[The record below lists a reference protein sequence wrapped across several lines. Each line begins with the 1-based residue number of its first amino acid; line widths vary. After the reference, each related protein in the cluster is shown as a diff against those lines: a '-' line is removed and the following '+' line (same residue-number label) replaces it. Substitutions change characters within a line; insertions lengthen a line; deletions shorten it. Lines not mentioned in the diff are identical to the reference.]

1 MLPIQLDTSRLSIVI
16 VGRGPAAARKV
27 RTARDGGARHLTV
40 YSDRPGPA
48 LASAAGDD
56 LVHRLP
62 DNTELARAHL
72 VISAGLD
79 DGEEIALGERC
90 RALHV
95 LVNVE
100 DRPDYC
106 DVHLPAVL
114 RRGDLTLA
122 ISTNGRAPGL
132 AGLLRR
138 HLETLFGPEWERR
151 IEEVADIRAGWRAS
165 GVDMAGVKQR
175 LNRLV
180 EQRKWLP

>member
-1 MLPIQLDTSRLSIVI
+1 MLPLQIDAGRLAIAI

-27 RTARDGGARHLTV
+27 SVARAGGARGLSV

-48 LASAAGDD
+48 LAAAAGGN
-56 LVHRLP
+56 LVPHLP
-62 DNTELARAHL
+62 SNAELASAHL
-72 VISAGLD
+72 VIAAGLAPD
-79 DGEEIALGERC
+79 EEAALAGRC
-90 RALHV
+90 RSLRV

-100 DRPDYC
+100 DRPEHC

-138 HLETLFGPEWERR
+138 RLERLFGPEWEGR
-151 IEEVADIRAGWRAS
+151 IAEAAEARAGWRAA
-165 GVDMAGVKQR
+165 GADMASVRRR
-175 LNRLV
+175 LGRYV
-180 EQRKWLP
+180 DERRWLA